1 EDPLRDYERDR
12 IRHELI
18 NDLRRQWEHAYDTH
32 IHDGARTA
40 AGMLAQGPTYEY
52 LQLARERAL
61 MPTGA
66 LVDYL
71 AVGWDRTAAVQEAH
85 RIATALLDPTATLP
99 TNEEIDRLANLLD
112 QYQ

>member
-1 EDPLRDYERDR
+1 
-12 IRHELI
+12 
-18 NDLRRQWEHAYDTH
+18 
-32 IHDGARTA
+32 
-40 AGMLAQGPTYEY
+40 
-52 LQLARERAL
+52 

-71 AVGWDRTAAVQEAH
+71 AVGWDHTAAVQEAH

-112 QYQ
+112 QLPRR